1 MIDSVIAQSYG
12 KWQLC
17 IADGSQGN
25 KELEA
30 TLDAYSKA
38 DSRIIYKVLD
48 RNLGIAGNT
57 NAALD
62 MAEGEIV
69 GLLDHDDTLEPN
81 ALYEVVKVLQDK
93 DVDVVYTDEDKILGP
108 DWKNVNPNFKPD
120 FNIDLLRSYNYI
132 THFYCVKTELIKEV
146 GGFSDKYD
154 GAQDYDIILRTTE
167 KAHKIAHVS
176 KILYHWRMHSN
187 STAANPE
194 SKKYCHEA
202 GRRAVEDHLN
212 RMGIEAQVQLSKLFG
227 GYRIRYA
234 TPGNPMISIVIP
246 NKDHYKDLDLCVTS
260 VLKKSTY
267 RNFEIIIVE
276 NNSTEKET
284 FDYYNKIQKEYDNV
298 RVLTWEREFNYSA
311 INNFGVKEA
320 KGDYILLLNND
331 TKILD
336 KDSLGDMLGY
346 CMRPEVGI
354 VGSKLI
360 YGDGTI
366 QHAGVILGLGGIAG
380 HAFIGLDAKEYGY
393 MSRAYLSCDY
403 TAVTAACLMVPK
415 AVFDEVGGLCEE
427 YAVAFNDVDL
437 CMKVRSK
444 GYLVVYDAFSQWY
457 HYESKSR
464 GYEDTPEKQLR
475 FKGEIETFQSKWQK
489 ELDEGDPYYNR
500 NFPMTTEAYV
510 LASE

>member
-1 MIDSVIAQSYG
+1 
-12 KWQLC
+12 
-17 IADGSQGN
+17 
-25 KELEA
+25 
-30 TLDAYSKA
+30 
-38 DSRIIYKVLD
+38 
-48 RNLGIAGNT
+48 
-57 NAALD
+57 
-62 MAEGEIV
+62 
-69 GLLDHDDTLEPN
+69 
-81 ALYEVVKVLQDK
+81 
-93 DVDVVYTDEDKILGP
+93 
-108 DWKNVNPNFKPD
+108 
-120 FNIDLLRSYNYI
+120 
-132 THFYCVKTELIKEV
+132 
-146 GGFSDKYD
+146 
-154 GAQDYDIILRTTE
+154 
-167 KAHKIAHVS
+167 
-176 KILYHWRMHSN
+176 
-187 STAANPE
+187 
-194 SKKYCHEA
+194 
-202 GRRAVEDHLN
+202 
-212 RMGIEAQVQLSKLFG
+212 
-227 GYRIRYA
+227 
-234 TPGNPMISIVIP
+234 MISIVIP

-437 CMKVRSK
+437 CR
-444 GYLVVYDAFSQWY
+444 
-457 HYESKSR
+457 
-464 GYEDTPEKQLR
+464 
-475 FKGEIETFQSKWQK
+475 I
-489 ELDEGDPYYNR
+489 
-500 NFPMTTEAYV
+500 
-510 LASE
+510 

>member
-1 MIDSVIAQSYG
+1 MWQVILKTS
-12 KWQLC
+12 
-17 IADGSQGN
+17 
-25 KELEA
+25 
-30 TLDAYSKA
+30 
-38 DSRIIYKVLD
+38 
-48 RNLGIAGNT
+48 NT
-57 NAALD
+57 
-62 MAEGEIV
+62 
-69 GLLDHDDTLEPN
+69 
-81 ALYEVVKVLQDK
+81 
-93 DVDVVYTDEDKILGP
+93 
-108 DWKNVNPNFKPD
+108 F
-120 FNIDLLRSYNYI
+120 
-132 THFYCVKTELIKEV
+132 
-146 GGFSDKYD
+146 
-154 GAQDYDIILRTTE
+154 
-167 KAHKIAHVS
+167 
-176 KILYHWRMHSN
+176 
-187 STAANPE
+187 
-194 SKKYCHEA
+194 
-202 GRRAVEDHLN
+202 
-212 RMGIEAQVQLSKLFG
+212 
-227 GYRIRYA
+227 
-234 TPGNPMISIVIP
+234 
-246 NKDHYKDLDLCVTS
+246 
-260 VLKKSTY
+260 